1 MTLIDLLRISERLFD
16 EARNASQTV
25 AMWQLTEVSKVAIDM
40 VGLFGSNKVKKSVDT
55 SISQRTGGKVRSR
68 LREQN
73 KIVRL
78 RKISATWRPSGISIN
93 SGGPPFMNTYALP
106 AAAFWRARAFR
117 FLLVPSITPTT

>member
-16 EARNASQTV
+16 EARNARHTV

-40 VGLFGSNKVKKSVDT
+40 VGLFGSNKVKKSVD
-55 SISQRTGGKVRSR
+55 ISQRTGGKVRSR
-68 LREQN
+68 LRERN

-78 RKISATWRPSGISIN
+78 RKISATWRPSGISIK

-106 AAAFWRARAFR
+106 AAAAAF
-117 FLLVPSITPTT
+117 